1 MRPLVSAARV
11 LWLTCLISMMIPTP
25 GHAAAPT
32 PVPPGT
38 EAIVFFEQHFQTG
51 ESAGDVQLGAQR
63 ISADGKLL

>member
-1 MRPLVSAARV
+1 
-11 LWLTCLISMMIPTP
+11 MIPTP

-63 ISADGKLL
+63 ISADGKLLWNAGEVSEQHPVLVVP

>member
-1 MRPLVSAARV
+1 
-11 LWLTCLISMMIPTP
+11 MMIPTL

-63 ISADGKLL
+63 ISADGKLLWNAGEVSEQHPVLVVP